1 MTQPR
6 LVTTAP
12 EQYHGRTVSFVC
24 LMRDLP
30 DYSQPLVINA
40 ALTGMVPRRRNV
52 PAVPEQPDQIALDAE
67 ACLAAGASNLH
78 LHARDLDGE
87 PSVSRDIYADI
98 VRRVRAVSA
107 DVVVCVSTS
116 GRIHGRFED
125 RSAVLDLDGAL
136 KPDLASLTLGSLNFP
151 KQASVTDPDMIRRLA
166 DAMNERGIV
175 PELEVFDAGMLDYAH
190 YLIERGVLRPPFVFN
205 LLFGSLGTLSA
216 NAENV
221 AMLVRRLPKDA
232 YWQVAG
238 IGRAQWAMNALGVT
252 MGGHVRTGLEDNLHM
267 DAERLDL
274 ATNPRL
280 VARVAGLAAALGR
293 PVASPQQA
301 RQLMGLQACVTA

>member
-1 MTQPR
+1 
-6 LVTTAP
+6 
-12 EQYHGRTVSFVC
+12 
-24 LMRDLP
+24 MRDLP
-30 DYSQPLVINA
+30 DYSRPLVINV
-40 ALTGMVPRRRNV
+40 ALTGMVPRRREF
-52 PAVPEQPDQIALDAE
+52 PTVPEQPEQIALDAA

-98 VRRVRAVSA
+98 VRRVRALSA
-107 DVVVCVSTS
+107 DAVVCVSTS
-116 GRIHGRFED
+116 GRVHGQFED

-151 KQASVTDPDMIRRLA
+151 KQASITEPSMIRRLA

-175 PELEVFDAGMLDYAH
+175 PELEVFDLGMLDYAH
-190 YLIERGVLRPPFVFN
+190 YLIDRGVLRPPFVFN
-205 LLFGSLGTLSA
+205 LLFGSLGTMSA
-216 NAENV
+216 TAENV
-221 AMLVRRLPKDA
+221 AMMVRRLPKDA

-267 DAERLDL
+267 DVERQDL
-274 ATNPRL
+274 ASNPRL
-280 VARVAGLAAALGR
+280 VARVAGLATALGR
-293 PVASPQQA
+293 RVASPREA
-301 RQLMGLQACVTA
+301 REVMGLPVCVTA

>member
-1 MTQPR
+1 
-6 LVTTAP
+6 
-12 EQYHGRTVSFVC
+12 
-24 LMRDLP
+24 MRDLP
-30 DYSQPLVINA
+30 DYSRPLVINV
-40 ALTGMVPRRRNV
+40 ALTGMVPRRREF
-52 PAVPEQPDQIALDAE
+52 PTVPEQPEQIGLDAA

-98 VRRVRAVSA
+98 VRRVRALSA
-107 DVVVCVSTS
+107 DAVVCVSTS
-116 GRIHGRFED
+116 GRVHGQFED

-151 KQASVTDPDMIRRLA
+151 KQASITDPSMIRRLA

-175 PELEVFDAGMLDYAH
+175 PELEVFDLGMLDYAH
-190 YLIERGVLRPPFVFN
+190 YLIDRGVLRPPFVFN
-205 LLFGSLGTLSA
+205 LLFGSLGTMSA
-216 NAENV
+216 TAENV
-221 AMLVRRLPKDA
+221 AMMVRRLPKDA

-267 DAERLDL
+267 DVERQDL
-274 ATNPRL
+274 ASNPRL
-280 VARVAGLAAALGR
+280 VARVAGLATALGR
-293 PVASPQQA
+293 RVASPREA
-301 RQLMGLQACVTA
+301 REVMGLPVCVTA